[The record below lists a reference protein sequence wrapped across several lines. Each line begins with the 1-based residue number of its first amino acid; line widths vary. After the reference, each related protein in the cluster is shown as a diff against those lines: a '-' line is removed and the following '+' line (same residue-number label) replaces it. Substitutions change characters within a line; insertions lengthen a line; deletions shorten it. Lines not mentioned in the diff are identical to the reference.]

1 MSVHFSF
8 GEVSYTVCLQK
19 KKKKKSK
26 CCSEES
32 ILLFLLLTNLIF
44 ILKLFIILFKR
55 QHKEQLQIYI
65 NRMQNSIF

>member
-1 MSVHFSF
+1 MSVHFSY
-8 GEVSYTVCLQK
+8 GEVSYTVCLQQK
-19 KKKKKSK
+19 KKISK